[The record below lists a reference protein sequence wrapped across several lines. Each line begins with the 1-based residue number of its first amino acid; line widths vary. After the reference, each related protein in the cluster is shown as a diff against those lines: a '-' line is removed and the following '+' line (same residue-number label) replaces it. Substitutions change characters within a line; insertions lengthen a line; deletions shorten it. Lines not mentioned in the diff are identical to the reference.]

1 MRNVPL
7 YDVVSTILPGDS
19 VTALLQAAL
28 WPGPE
33 SRGAWE
39 RWRRATGS
47 FADFLRL
54 DRGGL
59 KRILPLLEYNL
70 RLHRTPMDGEAG
82 PILRAAALREEVRFR
97 SFSTHGRAGL
107 EGLAAAGIEPIV
119 LKGAAAAALYYP
131 SPGLR
136 HCHDLDILVSSG
148 WMPRIADSLAAAGFP
163 TTEPIAPT
171 PGLRFIHRS
180 GLPIECHASPFRSPC
195 YPVDLDSLR
204 ARGRSAV
211 IFGSTCRVLGAGDM
225 LAHICGH
232 ALQNPR
238 RLSMTW
244 LLDAYLLIDREPDPW
259 PSFLDA
265 ATSMRIELPAALILT
280 YLRDRLKARVPD
292 AVLTRLRREAAATT
306 ADLRRAAIAGTCL
319 AGDEGVRRL
328 WHSSG
333 WRSRFAILR
342 WFLSSRDPLRMDCGY
357 RQSFR
362 MVQSWLNPGWRS
374 GTTSR

>member
-7 YDVVSTILPGDS
+7 FDVVSTILPGDS
-19 VTALLQAAL
+19 VTALLQATL

-47 FADFLRL
+47 FAGFLRL
-54 DRGGL
+54 DRSGL

-70 RLHRTPMDGEAG
+70 RLHGTPMDGEAG

-107 EGLAAAGIEPIV
+107 DGLAAAGVEPIV
-119 LKGAAAAALYYP
+119 LKGAAAAALYYT

-136 HCHDLDILVSSG
+136 HCHDLDVLVCSG
-148 WMPRIADSLAAAGFP
+148 RMPYIAESLAAAGFP
-163 TTEPIAPT
+163 TSELIAQT
-171 PGLRFIHRS
+171 PGIRFIHRS

-195 YPVDLDSLR
+195 YPVNLDSLR

-211 IFGSTCRVLGAGDM
+211 ILGSTCRVLGAGDM

-232 ALQNPR
+232 ALENPR
-238 RLSMTW
+238 RRSMTW
-244 LLDAYLLIDREPDPW
+244 LMDAYLLIDREPDPW
-259 PSFLDA
+259 PSFLEA
-265 ATSMRIELPAALILT
+265 ATSMRIELPAAVILA
-280 YLRDRLKARVPD
+280 YLRDRLKAPVPD

-306 ADLRRAAIAGTCL
+306 ADLRRAAIAAACL
-319 AGDEGVRRL
+319 AGDGGARRL
-328 WHSSG
+328 WRASG
-333 WRSRFAILR
+333 WTSRLAILR
-342 WFLSSRDPLRMDCGY
+342 WFLSSRNPLRMDGGD

-362 MVQSWLNPGWRS
+362 MVQSWLIPGRRS
-374 GTTSR
+374 GTTNR